1 MEPVPVIIAYAENYP
16 VSFLLHWISSSQ
28 HKDQTGNNRS
38 RMLLIPVHLGIMEQ
52 LARGT
57 KTPQNILRD

>member
-16 VSFLLHWISSSQ
+16 VSFLLHGISSSQ
-28 HKDQTGNNRS
+28 HMDQTGKNRS
-38 RMLLIPVHLGIMEQ
+38 RMLLIPVHLGILEQ

-57 KTPQNILRD
+57 TTPEIIVRD